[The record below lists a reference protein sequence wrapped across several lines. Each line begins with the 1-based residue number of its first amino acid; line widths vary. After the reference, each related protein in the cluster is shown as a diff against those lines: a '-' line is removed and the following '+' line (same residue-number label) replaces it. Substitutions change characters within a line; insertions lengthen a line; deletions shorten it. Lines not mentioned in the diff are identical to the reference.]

1 MMLYKRSLI
10 LCILAGGLLTLFPQ
24 TARADGLTLTAT
36 GTETGSYS
44 SNPLMVTRGAK
55 QLMGST
61 TSPEFVIKDTTPS
74 SLLSLD
80 TRLDENQFNQS
91 SFNSTDIHATAN
103 ISGQGQLWS
112 AALQQRTDYDTT
124 RTSELTNYGIT
135 PIVTRHTG
143 LSAAPQISY
152 APNASDTISLAGTLT
167 SSHYDSNVFT
177 NYETFAAN
185 PTYTHNFDQ
194 RNAAQLILQAQRYQ
208 TTNGPST
215 RVDSAGPSVGWKT
228 TLSPRFTAGATVGAQ
243 TSRTYQ
249 SGIAATPWAWQYVF
263 TANSAFKGEQD
274 NISLDASR
282 SQSPYGNGTE
292 ALQTKFALTE
302 GHDLNAHITLNVGA
316 SYLTST
322 YQVAAVGN
330 LKSLTSGNLGAT
342 YHATNTIDLTTSYQY
357 RNESLTNEAKIAQD
371 HSVTLNL
378 VYHPKDWTL

>member
-1 MMLYKRSLI
+1 MSYKRFLI
-10 LCILAGGLLTLFPQ
+10 LCIMTGGLLTAPFQ
-24 TARADGLTLTAT
+24 TAQAEGLTLTAM
-36 GTETGSYS
+36 GTETGSYA

-55 QLMGST
+55 PLMGST
-61 TSPEFVIKDTTPS
+61 TSPELIIKDTTQS
-74 SLLSLD
+74 SLLILD
-80 TRLDENQFNQS
+80 TRLDENLFDQT

-103 ISGQGQLWS
+103 ASGQGQLWS

-135 PIVTRHTG
+135 PVVTRHTG

-152 APNASDTISLAGTLT
+152 TPSARDTVSLAGTLT
-167 SSHYDSNVFT
+167 TSQYDNNVFT
-177 NYETFAAN
+177 NYETFAAT

-208 TTNGPST
+208 TTKGPSI
-215 RVDSAGPSVGWKT
+215 RVDSAGPSIGSKT
-228 TLSPRFTAGATVGAQ
+228 TLSPRFTANATVGAQ
-243 TSRTYQ
+243 TSRQYL
-249 SGIAATPWAWQYVF
+249 SGIAASPWAWQYVF
-263 TANSAFKGEQD
+263 TANSSFKGEQ
-274 NISLDASR
+274 NTINMDASR

-302 GHDLNAHITLNVGA
+302 SHALNPYITLNIGA

-330 LKSLTSGNLGAT
+330 LKSLTSGNLGVA
-342 YHATNTIDLTTSYQY
+342 YHATNVLDITTSYQY
-357 RNESLTNEAKIAQD
+357 RNESLTNVSKVAQD
-371 HSVTLNL
+371 HSLMLNL